1 MHLPLFSVQGYSFT
15 SLNLCVTV
23 CVCVCVCV
31 LLCVCVCVCVCYYV
45 CACACVFGVIN
56 SQVEKR
62 VGDDGVNIKCFGVSG
77 GSES

>member
-1 MHLPLFSVQGYSFT
+1 M
-15 SLNLCVTV
+15 
-23 CVCVCVCV
+23 
-31 LLCVCVCVCVCYYV
+31 
-45 CACACVFGVIN
+45 CVFGVIN